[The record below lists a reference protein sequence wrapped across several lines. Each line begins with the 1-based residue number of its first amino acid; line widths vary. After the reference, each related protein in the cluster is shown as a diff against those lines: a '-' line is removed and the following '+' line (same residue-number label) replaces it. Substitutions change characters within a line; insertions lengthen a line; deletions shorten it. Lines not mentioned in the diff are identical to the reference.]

1 MKNRLDLTRFPR
13 RANADSTCRARVSNA
28 HCTRRTAKSHADP
41 TRSNTQ
47 ARKMR
52 LSWGF
57 VARSRLLCENGCS
70 PQGCETRA
78 IGAAG
83 AQVPYKDKVG
93 GSNPSSPTIGYEK
106 GRRMFRRPFFRR
118 CQQRINKRMFH
129 VKHSQRS
136 AMAAPHT
143 HGAAGGRGLGERRY
157 PALLWRDGNFG
168 AWASLAAPIARCA
181 RRGSARGA
189 PAGPQ
194 ARPRTKEPGQKRE
207 LRRTGPGVRPRDET
221 RRNRTTKRQLPTSRP
236 SGPNPSCRGWRRR
249 PLPRGTGWPPSR
261 TARSG
266 GGTSRIARA

>member
-106 GRRMFRRPFFRR
+106 GRLAFRRPFFVAVSNVDKQTNVSGETFATERHGR
-118 CQQRINKRMFH
+118 APTPMAQRESRFG
-129 VKHSQRS
+129 R
-136 AMAAPHT
+136 
-143 HGAAGGRGLGERRY
+143 AGGGPHSCGAMGTSGFGRRRH
-157 PALLWRDGNFG
+157 AD
-168 AWASLAAPIARCA
+168 ARCA
-181 RRGSARGA
+181 RTRIGTGA

-194 ARPRTKEPGQKRE
+194 ARPAPKSQASESQNRAPASDHGRDSTKPD
-207 LRRTGPGVRPRDET
+207 DEA
-221 RRNRTTKRQLPTSRP
+221 PA
-236 SGPNPSCRGWRRR
+236 
-249 PLPRGTGWPPSR
+249 PLLLFLFG
-261 TARSG
+261 A
-266 GGTSRIARA
+266 